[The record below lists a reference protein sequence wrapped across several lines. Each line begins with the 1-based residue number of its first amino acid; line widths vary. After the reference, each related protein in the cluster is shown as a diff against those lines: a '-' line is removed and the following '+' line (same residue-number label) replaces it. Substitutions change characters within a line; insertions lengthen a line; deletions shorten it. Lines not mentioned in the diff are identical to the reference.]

1 MSVIPT
7 PNERCRWLEMAEQ
20 LRRSRG
26 FARGRRG
33 KSTRLQFE
41 ANFGHHKRVPVSH
54 LPQLW
59 GTYLSAEA
67 LRRFAQCKTL
77 GSGVFTVL
85 REGADTPRLAEL
97 NFQQRTVNLAPKDPV
112 S

>member
-41 ANFGHHKRVPVSH
+41 ANFRPSQRVPVSH